1 MLFPMSR
8 SSSFSVLHMS
18 VNIKNNVEKDTTL
31 FIAKLTLQT
40 LFI

>member
-1 MLFPMSR
+1 MSR

-31 FIAKLTLQT
+31 FIANLTLQT